1 LFAFYIATLASAVLA
16 GTLGPPGD
24 HDFKNNQR
32 SGGDAGCR
40 YHYCTTV
47 VIVIVVAL
55 AVVVFS

>member
-1 LFAFYIATLASAVLA
+1 LFAFYTATLASAVLA

-32 SGGDAGCR
+32 SGGDAGC
-40 YHYCTTV
+40 TTV

-55 AVVVFS
+55 AVVVFP